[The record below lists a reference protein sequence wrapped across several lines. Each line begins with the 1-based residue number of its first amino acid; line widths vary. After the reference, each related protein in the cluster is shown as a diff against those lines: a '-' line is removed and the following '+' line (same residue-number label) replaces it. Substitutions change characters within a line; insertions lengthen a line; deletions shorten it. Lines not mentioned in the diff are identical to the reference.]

1 MNDSTTHLSDMTKHY
16 MLAGHS
22 LISAASLLFLG
33 ITGFTQAV
41 AAPSGDKSGK
51 AMSPA
56 AIYHNYCS
64 VCHGDRGDGE
74 SRAKGSM
81 VPPPKDFTNP
91 GVAHM
96 LTREQMI
103 NAVANG
109 KSGTAMTPWKS
120 QLTQK
125 EIEGVVDYVRNTFM
139 PAATSD
145 TNNRGRKVYA
155 EYCSVC
161 HGERGNGK
169 SRASGSLMPPPR
181 DFTNAAA
188 KAELSRERM
197 IKSVTFGRPET
208 AMVGF
213 KSQLSEKDIQA
224 VVDYVRTGFMTSSNV
239 AGISGTTSGNRGNLP
254 AAATAAPQVAAAAP
268 APAAKPTAPANMNA
282 PMPKGLKGDA
292 TKGAAFFMSNCST
305 CHGATGDGRGPR
317 AYFINPKPRN
327 FLHDASRADLNRPAI
342 FKATTEGKLG
352 TEMPAWGKVMTDQE
366 IADVTE
372 FVFTRFIKSTDT
384 AKAAK

>member
-1 MNDSTTHLSDMTKHY
+1 

-22 LISAASLLFLG
+22 LISAASLLFIGL
-33 ITGFTQAV
+33 TGASQAL
-41 AAPSGDKSGK
+41 AAPVGDKQGK

-96 LTREQMI
+96 LTRDQM
-103 NAVANG
+103 VKVVTDG

-125 EIEGVVDYVRNTFM
+125 EIEGVVDYIRTTFM

-145 TNNRGRKVYA
+145 ANNRGRKIYA

-181 DFTNAAA
+181 DFTNAATR
-188 KAELSRERM
+188 AELSRERM

-213 KSQLSEKDIQA
+213 KSQLGDKDIQA
-224 VVDYVRTGFMTSSNV
+224 VVDYIRTGFMASSDT
-239 AGISGTTSGNRGNLP
+239 AGISGTTSGNRGHLP
-254 AAATAAPQVAAAAP
+254 AVAAAPQAVAAAP
-268 APAAKPTAPANMNA
+268 APAAKPAAPVNMSA
-282 PMPKGLKGDA
+282 SMPKGLKGDA
-292 TKGAAFFMSNCST
+292 IKGAAFFMSNCST

-327 FLHDASRADLNRPAI
+327 FLHDAARADLNRPAI

-372 FVFTRFIKSTDT
+372 FVFTRFIRPTDT
-384 AKAAK
+384 AKASK

>member
-1 MNDSTTHLSDMTKHY
+1 MTKHIK
-16 MLAGHS
+16 LAGHTFF
-22 LISAASLLFLG
+22 SAASLLVIGLAA
-33 ITGFTQAV
+33 TEAV
-41 AAPSGDKSGK
+41 AGDRHGN
-51 AMSPA
+51 MSPA

-74 SRAKGSM
+74 SRAKSSM

-91 GVAHM
+91 GVAYM

-103 NAVANG
+103 NTVTNG

-125 EIEGVVDYVRNTFM
+125 EIEGVVDYVRTTFM
-139 PAATSD
+139 PAASSD
-145 TNNRGRKVYA
+145 RNNRGRVVYA

-181 DFTNAAA
+181 DFTNAATR
-188 KAELSRERM
+188 AELSRERM
-197 IKSVTFGRPET
+197 IKSVTYGRPET
-208 AMVGF
+208 AMVGW
-213 KSQLSEKDIQA
+213 KSQLSDKDIQA
-224 VVDYVRTGFMTSSNV
+224 VVDYIRTGFMASSDV
-239 AGISGTTSGNRGNLP
+239 AGISGTTSGNRGHLP
-254 AAATAAPQVAAAAP
+254 AGQAAMQQTVAPVPAP
-268 APAAKPTAPANMNA
+268 APAAKPAAPVNMSA
-282 PMPKGLKGDA
+282 AMPKGLKGDA
-292 TKGAAFFMSNCST
+292 MKGAAFFMSNCST

-327 FLHDASRADLNRPAI
+327 FLHEASRADLNRPAI
-342 FKATTEGKLG
+342 FKAVNEGKLG
-352 TEMPAWGKVMTDQE
+352 TEMPAWGKVMTEQE
-366 IADVTE
+366 VADVTE
-372 FVFTRFIKSTDT
+372 FVFTRFIRPTDT

>member
-1 MNDSTTHLSDMTKHY
+1 
-16 MLAGHS
+16 MLATPRR
-22 LISAASLLFLG
+22 LAANVINASLFIAGVMG
-33 ITGFTQAV
+33 IAPQAL
-41 AAPSGDKSGK
+41 AAPATAGK
-51 AMSPA
+51 QMQPA

-64 VCHGDRGDGE
+64 VCHGDKGDGR
-74 SRAKGSM
+74 SRAQGSL
-81 VPPPKDFTNP
+81 VPPPKDFTHP
-91 GVAHM
+91 GTAHA

-103 NAVANG
+103 DAVANG

-125 EIEGVVDYVRNTFM
+125 EIEGVVDYIRTTFM

-145 TNNRGRKVYA
+145 RNNRGRVVYA

-161 HGERGNGK
+161 HGERGDGR
-169 SRASGSLMPPPR
+169 SRAMGSLMPPPR

-188 KAELSRERM
+188 KSELTRERM

-213 KSQLSEKDIQA
+213 KSQLNEKDIQA
-224 VVDYVRTGFMTSSNV
+224 VVDYIRSGFMAPSST
-239 AGISGTTSGNRGNLP
+239 AGISGTTSGNRGNVPPL
-254 AAATAAPQVAAAAP
+254 AATVPQQAAAAP
-268 APAAKPTAPANMNA
+268 NLAPGAAPKAMPVNMSA

-292 TKGAAFFMSNCST
+292 LKGAAFYMSNCST

-317 AYFINPKPRN
+317 AYFILPKPRN

-366 IADVTE
+366 IADVAE
-372 FVFTRFIKSTDT
+372 FVFQRFIRQADT
-384 AKAAK
+384 PKAAK

>member
-1 MNDSTTHLSDMTKHY
+1 MTKHT
-16 MLAGHS
+16 MLAGQT
-22 LISAASLLFLG
+22 LLSATSLLILG
-33 ITGFTQAV
+33 LTSMSPAV
-41 AAPSGDKSGK
+41 AAAPGDKGHK

-64 VCHGDRGDGE
+64 VCHGDRGDGN

-91 GVAHM
+91 GVAYA
-96 LTREQMI
+96 LTREQMV

-145 TNNRGRKVYA
+145 SNNRGRKIYA

-197 IKSVTFGRPET
+197 IKSVTYGRPET
-208 AMVGF
+208 AMVGW
-213 KSQLSEKDIQA
+213 KSQLSEKDILA
-224 VVDYVRTGFMTSSNV
+224 VVDYVRTGFMESSNV
-239 AGISGTTSGNRGNLP
+239 SDISGTTSGNRGHLP
-254 AAATAAPQVAAAAP
+254 ATQAPAPQVAAAAP
-268 APAAKPTAPANMNA
+268 APAAKPAAPVNMNA
-282 PMPKGLKGDA
+282 PMPKSLKGDA
-292 TKGAAFFMSNCST
+292 AKGAAFYMSNCST

-327 FLHDASRADLNRPAI
+327 FQHDASRAELSRPAI
-342 FKATTEGKLG
+342 FKAVTEGKLG

-384 AKAAK
+384 AKASK

>member
-1 MNDSTTHLSDMTKHY
+1 

-22 LISAASLLFLG
+22 LISAASLLL
-33 ITGFTQAV
+33 ISLTSISQAF
-41 AAPSGDKSGK
+41 AAPVGNKQGK
-51 AMSPA
+51 PMSPA
-56 AIYHNYCS
+56 AVYHNYCS

-81 VPPPKDFTNP
+81 IPPPKDFTNP
-91 GVAHM
+91 GTAHS
-96 LTREQMI
+96 LTREQM
-103 NAVANG
+103 VKVVTDG

-125 EIEGVVDYVRNTFM
+125 EIEGVVDYIRTTFM
-139 PAATSD
+139 PAATNEAS
-145 TNNRGRKVYA
+145 NKGRKIYA

-181 DFTNAAA
+181 DFTNAATR
-188 KAELSRERM
+188 AELSRDRM

-213 KSQLSEKDIQA
+213 KSQLSSKDIEA
-224 VVDYVRTGFMTSSNV
+224 VVDYVRTGFMASSTV
-239 AGISGTTSGNRGNLP
+239 AGISGTTSGNRGHLP
-254 AAATAAPQVAAAAP
+254 AAAAAAQQVAAAAP
-268 APAAKPTAPANMNA
+268 APAAKPAAPVNMNA

-292 TKGAAFFMSNCST
+292 IKGAAFFMSNCST

-327 FLHDASRADLNRPAI
+327 FLHDAARADLNRPAI
-342 FKATTEGKLG
+342 FKATTDGKLG

-372 FVFTRFIKSTDT
+372 FVFTRFIKPTES

>member
-1 MNDSTTHLSDMTKHY
+1 MTKLY
-16 MLAGHS
+16 TLAGHT
-22 LISAASLLFLG
+22 LFSAASLLFIGL
-33 ITGFTQAV
+33 TGASQAV
-41 AAPSGDKSGK
+41 AAPVATTPGK
-51 AMSPA
+51 QMQPA

-64 VCHGDRGDGE
+64 VCHGDRGDGR
-74 SRAKGSM
+74 SRAQGSM
-81 VPPPKDFTNP
+81 IPPPKDFTNP
-91 GVAHM
+91 GVAHT

-103 NAVANG
+103 VAVTEG

-120 QLTQK
+120 QLTKK
-125 EIEGVVDYVRNTFM
+125 EIEGVVDYVRTTFM
-139 PAATSD
+139 PAASSD
-145 TNNRGRKVYA
+145 RTNRGRVVYA

-161 HGERGNGK
+161 HGERGDGR
-169 SRASGSLMPPPR
+169 SRAMGSLMPPPR
-181 DFTNAAA
+181 DFTNAAS
-188 KAELSRERM
+188 KADLSRERM

-224 VVDYVRTGFMTSSNV
+224 VVDYIRTGFMSPTSV
-239 AGISGTTSGNRGNLP
+239 TGISGTTSGNRGHVP
-254 AAATAAPQVAAAAP
+254 AGDAATPQQVAAPAQAPKAAP
-268 APAAKPTAPANMNA
+268 VNMNA
-282 PMPKGLKGDA
+282 AMPKGLKGDA
-292 TKGAAFFMSNCST
+292 IKGAAFYMSNCST

-317 AYFINPKPRN
+317 AYFIMPKPRN

-366 IADVTE
+366 IADVVE
-372 FVFTRFIKSTDT
+372 FVFQRFIKQSDN

>member
-1 MNDSTTHLSDMTKHY
+1 MQLQDMTKHH
-16 MLAGHS
+16 MLAGHQ
-22 LISAASLLFLG
+22 LISAAALLFAGLAFG
-33 ITGFTQAV
+33 SPAA
-41 AAPSGDKSGK
+41 AAPAGDKQGK
-51 AMSPA
+51 PMSPA

-64 VCHGDRGDGE
+64 VCHGDRGDGD

-81 VPPPKDFTNP
+81 IPPPKDFTNP
-91 GVAHM
+91 GVAHS

-103 NAVANG
+103 KVVTDG

-125 EIEGVVDYVRNTFM
+125 EIGGVVDYIRTTFM

-145 TNNRGRKVYA
+145 ANNRGRKIYA

-188 KAELSRERM
+188 RAELSRDRM

-213 KSQLSEKDIQA
+213 KSQLNEKDIQA
-224 VVDYVRTGFMTSSNV
+224 VVDYVRTGFMASSNV
-239 AGISGTTSGNRGNLP
+239 AGISGTTSGNRGHLP
-254 AAATAAPQVAAAAP
+254 AMDTAAQAAAAAP
-268 APAAKPTAPANMNA
+268 APAAKPAAPVNMNA

-327 FLHDASRADLNRPAI
+327 FLHDAARADLNRPAI
-342 FKATTEGKLG
+342 FKATSDGKLG

-372 FVFTRFIKSTDT
+372 FVFTRFIRTTDT
-384 AKAAK
+384 AKASK